1 MPQAMQVARA
11 PTGTV
16 QDFLNEMGALRRT
29 GQDFLKEMSTLSK
42 QPPTIELSVVLSG
55 LPGSRMIG
63 QKSGEQRRAERSPP
77 TPPQLPLLAAL
88 SSSLP
93 LIWLAQR
100 GFFEASWGRLKGAWK
115 LLRASWKRLVA
126 AGSIM

>member
-1 MPQAMQVARA
+1 MQVARA
-11 PTGTV
+11 PMCNDPFSSVPTK
-16 QDFLNEMGALRRT
+16 LLERT
-29 GQDFLKEMSTLSK
+29 GQDFLNDMSTLGRRS
-42 QPPTIELSVVLSG
+42 PSIELSAVMSR

-63 QKSGEQRRAERSPP
+63 QKSGEQRRAERSPQ

-88 SSSLP
+88 SSSPP